1 METEAKRKSSP
12 NIVLVG
18 MPGAGKSTVGVIL
31 AKYIARDFVDTDL
44 LIQIDQGMSLQQI
57 LDEKGYMS
65 LRKIEE
71 DILLSLS
78 CRNHVIATGGSA
90 AYSPLAM
97 EHLKANG
104 IIVFLDVDIGTL
116 GKRVSDYGTRGIA
129 RSPEQTFQDLYKERN
144 PLYKNCADIKI
155 NCSNNTQEEIV
166 VMIAEKLDLQ

>member
-1 METEAKRKSSP
+1 MKIEADRNNP

-18 MPGAGKSTVGVIL
+18 MPGAGKSTIGVIL

-44 LIQIDQGMSLQQI
+44 LIQMDQSMSLQQI

-71 DILLSLS
+71 DILFSLT

-104 IIVFLDVDIGTL
+104 IIVFLDIDIDTL
-116 GKRVSDYGTRGIA
+116 GKRVSDYDTRGIA
-129 RSPEQTFQDLYKERN
+129 RSQEQTFQDLYEERC
-144 PLYKNCADIKI
+144 PLYKKYANIRID
-155 NCSNNTQEEIV
+155 CSNNTQEEIV
-166 VMIAEKLDLQ
+166 VMIAEKLDLK